1 MNAKISVFLIYVELI
16 KYLLYNLLGCTF
28 KLMRK
33 LHTRSSSSES
43 KLRCAFI
50 LASVIFAN
58 SIKRLSKYHDYYYK
72 YYCPKL

>member
-50 LASVIFAN
+50 PASVIFAN
-58 SIKRLSKYHDYYYK
+58 SIKRLSKYHDYYNK